1 MTQTRTTLLHNPIMA
16 SEIIKIFDEKV
27 GPKKTFL
34 DATFGRGGHTREL
47 LNTFPSLSVTAIDQ
61 DQEAIEYGKENFK
74 DFIQQNRLQM
84 IHSNFAKD
92 CILEET
98 TFDGIL
104 MDLGVSSP
112 QLDTASRG
120 FSFYNEGPLDMR
132 MDSGSSLTAADI
144 INTYPEIDIAD
155 ILYHYGDVQKSYRVA
170 KAIVERRKEKPFKT
184 TKELADL
191 VAKTL
196 GWRKS
201 GHHPATACFQAIRIA
216 VNDEIR
222 AAQEGIEKLSK
233 KLSENGRMFIITFH
247 SIEDRM
253 VKRLLLELPNGKPLF
268 KKVIVPSDE
277 EQERNP
283 RSRSAKL
290 RVFERTSDE
299 QKI

>member
-1 MTQTRTTLLHNPIMA
+1 MITTVTENKPLHAPIMLQEIVNLF
-16 SEIIKIFDEKV
+16 SEKA
-27 GPKKTFL
+27 GPKEKFL
-34 DATFGRGGHTREL
+34 DATFGRGGHTKEL
-47 LNTFPSLSVTAIDQ
+47 LRIFPTLSVTAIDQ
-61 DQEAIEYGKENFK
+61 DPEAIEYGKSNFK
-74 DFIQQNRLQM
+74 DYIKDNRLQM

-92 CILEET
+92 CNLGET

-132 MDSGSSLTAADI
+132 MDPHSSLTAADI
-144 INTYPEIDIAD
+144 VNTYAESDIAD
-155 ILYHYGDVQKSYRVA
+155 ILYHYGDVKKSYRVA
-170 KAIVERRKEKPFKT
+170 RVICEKRKEKPFET

-191 VAKTL
+191 IAKTL
-196 GWRKS
+196 GWKKS

-222 AAQEGIEKLSK
+222 AAQTGIENLSQKLS
-233 KLSENGRMFIITFH
+233 LQGRMFIITFH

-253 VKRLLLELPNGKPLF
+253 VKRLLLKLPNGKPLF
-268 KKVIVPSDE
+268 KKVIIPTDE

-290 RVFERTSDE
+290 RVFERTE
-299 QKI
+299 P